1 MTLMSALAPDPKRLK
16 RSQIQLGAAGF
27 GVVFLLVG
35 VAGFIPG
42 VTSHFM
48 NMGFAGRQSS
58 AKLVGIFQV
67 SILHN
72 VVHLAIGAAGLVLSS
87 TPLRARN
94 YLFYGGIVYGALF
107 FYGIVVSYGSPAN
120 FVPFNAADNA
130 LHFALA
136 AAMIAASLVLDRG
149 PSWTEVLQ
157 EGKADL

>member
-1 MTLMSALAPDPKRLK
+1 MSAMSALVPEPKRPK
-16 RSQIQLGAAGF
+16 RSQIQLGAAAF

-35 VAGFIPG
+35 IAGFIPG
-42 VTSHFM
+42 ITSHFM
-48 NMGFAGRQSS
+48 NMGFAGRESS
-58 AKLVGIFQV
+58 AKLVGIFQISV
-67 SILHN
+67 LHN
-72 VVHLAIGAAGLVLSS
+72 IVHLLFGVAGLLFSS

-94 YLFYGGIVYGALF
+94 YLFYGGIAYAVLF
-107 FYGIVVSYGSPAN
+107 FYGIVVTYGSPAN

-136 AAMIAASLVLDRG
+136 GAMITASLVLDRG

>member
-1 MTLMSALAPDPKRLK
+1 MSALASDPQRPK

-42 VTSHFM
+42 ITSHFM
-48 NMGFAGRQSS
+48 DMGFAGRGSS
-58 AKLVGIFQV
+58 AKLVGLFQV
-67 SILHN
+67 SVLHN
-72 VVHLAIGAAGLVLSS
+72 IVHLLFGVAGLLFSG

-94 YLFYGGIVYGALF
+94 YLFGAGVAYAALF

-120 FVPFNAADNA
+120 FVPFNAADDA

-136 AAMIAASLVLDRG
+136 GAMITASLVLDRG

-157 EGKADL
+157 ADKADL